1 MYVRDD
7 VIQTLAPWSFL
18 VAQNHSHIALLTGVS
33 SNIIVNFQNLDHFSL
48 SGVDHFSLSGVSLG
62 PLAEEG
68 HMVMTHL
75 KS

>member
-1 MYVRDD
+1 MYVRDG

-18 VAQNHSHIALLTGVS
+18 VAQNHSHIALLTGAS
-33 SNIIVNFQNLDHFSL
+33 SNTIVNFQNL
-48 SGVDHFSLSGVSLG
+48 DHFSLSGVSLG